1 MMPFAS
7 DSTET
12 QHLLQRVHGGDAGA
26 LDELFAHH
34 RLYLRQMVALH
45 LDANL
50 RRRID
55 PSDVIQEAQLEA
67 TRRMGA
73 YLAEPPM
80 AFRLWL
86 RQITYDRLLM
96 QRRKHSG
103 AARRSVRREAP
114 LPEQSSMQLAQQ
126 ILADGST
133 PSEHLVQHEL
143 SRRVQQ
149 AVAQLPDTD
158 REIILMRNFEGLLN
172 QDVADVLGLD
182 PATASKRYGRALLR
196 LRTALI
202 ESGLAES
209 QP

>member
-1 MMPFAS
+1 MPFAS

-12 QHLLQRVHGGDAGA
+12 QHLLERVHGGDAGA
-26 LDELFAHH
+26 LDELLAHH
-34 RLYLRQMVALH
+34 RPYLRQMVALR

-55 PSDVIQEAQLEA
+55 PSDVVQEAQLEA
-67 TRRMGA
+67 ARRMDG

-96 QRRKHSG
+96 LRRKHSQ

-114 LPEQSSMQLAQQ
+114 LPEQSSVQLAQRL
-126 ILADGST
+126 LADGST
-133 PSEHLVQHEL
+133 PSEHAVQHEL

-149 AVAQLPDTD
+149 AITQLADAD
-158 REIILMRNFEGLLN
+158 REIILMRNFEGLSN
-172 QDVADVLGLD
+172 QDVADVLDLD

-196 LRTALI
+196 LRSALI
-202 ESGLAES
+202 EGGLTES